1 MFSFSALDLPLGYY
15 IGLAAFFGL
24 AIGSFLNVVI
34 HRIPLGQSIA
44 LPASHCPHCQTK
56 LRPYDNIPLLSYLL
70 LRGHCRQCQ
79 APISWRYPAVEL
91 LTAMLFAAIVWHTGA
106 EWWALAQM
114 AFGALMLALIFID
127 AQHQLLP
134 DVFTYPAFVSVFL
147 ANALHSGW
155 RVADLPQTSEVELPQ
170 WINGTFAIG
179 AAALYGGLICALAAP
194 SFLLLDWL
202 DALLFDRYFDESELS
217 EAEEADQLH
226 EEPEVTSAEIAQST
240 ARDQMRQRV
249 VMVTLLFGVLL
260 AVVWVGLLYR
270 YASANPLIYERAYR
284 ALLNA
289 CFGAAIAA
297 GTIWILRA
305 LYFVLR
311 RAEGMGLGD
320 VKMMAVIGG
329 FLGWY
334 AAFGVLLYGSV
345 LGAVAGIIIARYSK
359 DGFNT
364 ALPFG
369 VCLGAMAI
377 LVMLGL

>member
-15 IGLAAFFGL
+15 IGLAALFGL

-34 HRIPLGQSIA
+34 QRVPLGQSIT

-56 LRPYDNIPLLSYLL
+56 LRPYDNIPLLSYAL
-70 LRGHCRQCQ
+70 LRGRCRHCQVL
-79 APISWRYPAVEL
+79 ISWRYPLVEL
-91 LTAMLFAAIVWHTGA
+91 LTALLFAAIVWRTGA

-114 AFGALMLALIFID
+114 AFGAVMLALIFID

-134 DVFTYPAFVSVFL
+134 DVLTYPAFVSVFL
-147 ANALHSGW
+147 ANAWHSGW
-155 RVADLPQTSEVELPQ
+155 RVAGLQMLGDYIPPQLT
-170 WINGTFAIG
+170 NNTFAIDE
-179 AAALYGGLICALAAP
+179 AALYGGLICALAAP
-194 SFLLLDWL
+194 SFLLLDRL
-202 DALLFDRYFDESELS
+202 DALLFDRYFAKETGLEELAEQS
-217 EAEEADQLH
+217 EATQ
-226 EEPEVTSAEIAQST
+226 SAITEDT
-240 ARDQMRQRV
+240 GRERMRQRV
-249 VMVTLLFGVLL
+249 IAATLLFGVLL

-270 YASANPLIYERAYR
+270 YAPANQLIYERAYR
-284 ALLNA
+284 ALQNA
-289 CFGAAIAA
+289 CFGAALAA
-297 GTIWILRA
+297 GTIWVMRA

-334 AAFGVLLYGSV
+334 PAFGVLLYGSV
-345 LGAVAGIIIARYSK
+345 LGAIAGLIIARFSK

-364 ALPFG
+364 AMPFG

>member
-15 IGLAAFFGL
+15 IGLAALFGL

-34 HRIPLGQSIA
+34 YRIPLGQSIS
-44 LPASHCPHCQTK
+44 LPASHCPQCQAK
-56 LRPYDNIPLLSYLL
+56 LRPYDNIPLLSYAL
-70 LRGHCRQCQ
+70 LRGRCRHCQT
-79 APISWRYPAVEL
+79 PISWRYPAVEL
-91 LTAMLFAAIVWHTGA
+91 LTALLFAAIVWHTGA

-114 AFGALMLALIFID
+114 VFGAVMLALIFID

-134 DVFTYPAFVSVFL
+134 DVLNYPAFLGVFL
-147 ANALHSGW
+147 VNALYSGW
-155 RVADLPQTSEVELPQ
+155 RVAGLVQTANFIPPQLTAS
-170 WINGTFAIG
+170 TFSLG
-179 AAALYGGLICALAAP
+179 EAALYGGLIFALAAP
-194 SFLLLDWL
+194 AFLLLDWL
-202 DALLFDRYFDESELS
+202 DALLFDRYFEEPAQN
-217 EAEEADQLH
+217 EIGEADQSS
-226 EEPEVTSAEIAQST
+226 EEPAISAAEIAQSEG
-240 ARDQMRQRV
+240 REQMRQRV
-249 VMVTLLFGVLL
+249 VIATLLLGVLL
-260 AVVWVGLLYR
+260 AAVWVGLLYR
-270 YASANPLIYERAYR
+270 YASAHTLIYERAYR

-289 CFGAAIAA
+289 SFGASVAA
-297 GTIWILRA
+297 GAIWLLRA
-305 LYFVLR
+305 LYFILR
-311 RAEGMGLGD
+311 RTEGMGLGD

-345 LGAVAGIIIARYSK
+345 IGAFAGIIIARYSK